1 MKKHEKYNT
10 VKQFACLL
18 LACLLLLPAAAFAEG
33 GGEVAGQLPLAAE
46 PDSGIIDSDALNS
59 WMDGFLK
66 EHRIPGIWPVI
77 PGMVRKQSKAMS
89 LEVILWRLQR
99 MVRLFSQTGMLFRNC
114 ISKKLGLIPTE
125 KALQGRHLT

>member
-66 EHRIPGIWPVI
+66 EHDI
-77 PGMVRKQSKAMS
+77 
-89 LEVILWRLQR
+89 
-99 MVRLFSQTGMLFRNC
+99 TG
-114 ISKKLGLIPTE
+114 
-125 KALQGRHLT
+125 